1 MNAVTFE
8 LRKIKIAPLIPNKFE
23 IEEISDTEIKI
34 NVYPFET
41 GFAITFAHPIKRLLM
56 SSSIGYSPIGIKI
69 KNAAHE
75 FDNIPGVLE
84 DVANLIIN
92 LKNIR
97 FKLKDSRSERVEVFY
112 SFKGESKIYGADLEN
127 DEVEIVTPKNYLATV
142 NEDGELEFS
151 LIIRKGI
158 GYVPSEDIRVT
169 ALKKEKDFIPMD
181 GYFTPIT
188 KADYKIENI
197 TIEDN
202 PNMEKIVF
210 HIATDGQTTPKDL
223 FINSLK
229 VMESQLSVFKEIYNQ
244 VDSNLLSDEELY
256 GSDMLDENILSEEE
270 EKTINNLLIKIK
282 DFGLKPRVANAL
294 ISADF
299 VFIGEV
305 AFLDEKNLKDIKN
318 FGTSSIKELN
328 TALYKAGLSRETSN
342 IDFSED
348 AKMEFK
354 KRMQEA
360 KSVEKK

>member
-1 MNAVTFE
+1 MNRE
-8 LRKIKIAPLIPNKFE
+8 P
-23 IEEISDTEIKI
+23 
-34 NVYPFET
+34 
-41 GFAITFAHPIKRLLM
+41 
-56 SSSIGYSPIGIKI
+56 
-69 KNAAHE
+69 
-75 FDNIPGVLE
+75 
-84 DVANLIIN
+84 
-92 LKNIR
+92 
-97 FKLKDSRSERVEVFY
+97 
-112 SFKGESKIYGADLEN
+112 
-127 DEVEIVTPKNYLATV
+127 
-142 NEDGELEFS
+142 
-151 LIIRKGI
+151 
-158 GYVPSEDIRVT
+158 
-169 ALKKEKDFIPMD
+169 
-181 GYFTPIT
+181 
-188 KADYKIENI
+188 
-197 TIEDN
+197 
-202 PNMEKIVF
+202 
-210 HIATDGQTTPKDL
+210 
-223 FINSLK
+223 
-229 VMESQLSVFKEIYNQ
+229 VFKEIYNQ

-328 TALYKAGLSRETSN
+328 TALYKAGLSRETLN

>member
-1 MNAVTFE
+1 M
-8 LRKIKIAPLIPNKFE
+8 RKIKIAPLIPTKFE

-41 GFAITFAHPIKRLLM
+41 GFAITFAHPIKRLLI

-69 KNAAHE
+69 KNATHE

-84 DVANLIIN
+84 DVARLIIN
-92 LKNIR
+92 LKGIR
-97 FKLKDSRSERVEVFY
+97 FKLKDSNERAEVSY
-112 SFKGESKIYGADLEN
+112 SFSGNKAICGADLES
-127 DEVEIVTPKNYLATV
+127 DEVEVVTPKNYLATV
-142 NEDGELEFS
+142 NEDGELNFT

-169 ALKKEKDFIPMD
+169 ALKKEKDFIPTD

-188 KADYKIENI
+188 KADYKIEQV

-202 PNMEKIVF
+202 PNMEKIIF

-229 VMESQLSVFKEIYNQ
+229 VMESQLSIFKDIYHQ
-244 VDSNLLSDEELY
+244 VDSNLLSDEDLY

-270 EKTINNLLIKIK
+270 EKIINNLLIEIK

-294 ISADF
+294 VSAGF
-299 VFIGEV
+299 LFIGEV
-305 AFLDEKNLKDIKN
+305 AFLEEKNLKDIKN
-318 FGTSSIKELN
+318 FGTSSINELN
-328 TALYKAGLSRETSN
+328 TALFKVGLNREALNFHLS
-342 IDFSED
+342 DD
-348 AKMEFK
+348 AKAEYK
-354 KRMQEA
+354 KRMKEA
-360 KSVEKK
+360 KSLDKK

>member
-1 MNAVTFE
+1 MSVGTFK
-8 LRKIKIAPLIPNKFE
+8 LRKIKIAPLIPTKFE

-69 KNAAHE
+69 KNATHE

-84 DVANLIIN
+84 DVAKLIIN
-92 LKNIR
+92 LKGIR
-97 FKLKDSRSERVEVFY
+97 FKLKDGHERAEVSY
-112 SFKGESKIYGADLEN
+112 SFSGNKEIYGADLEN
-127 DEVEIVTPKNYLATV
+127 DEVEVVTPKNYLATV
-142 NEDGELEFS
+142 NEDGELDFS
-151 LIIRKGI
+151 LVIRKGI

-169 ALKKEKDFIPMD
+169 ALKKEKDFIPID

-188 KADYKIENI
+188 KADYKIENV

-202 PNMEKIVF
+202 PNMEKIIF

-229 VMESQLSVFKEIYNQ
+229 IMESQLSIFKEIYHQ
-244 VDSNLLSDEELY
+244 ADSNLLSDEDLY

-270 EKTINNLLIKIK
+270 EKIINNLLIEIK

-294 ISADF
+294 VSAGF
-299 VFIGEV
+299 VYIGEV
-305 AFLDEKNLKDIKN
+305 AFLEEKNLKDIKN
-318 FGTSSIKELN
+318 FGTSSINELN
-328 TALYKAGLSRETSN
+328 TALFKVGLNREALNFSLSN
-342 IDFSED
+342 D
-348 AKMEFK
+348 ARAEYK
-354 KRMQEA
+354 KRMKEA
-360 KSVEKK
+360 KSIDKK